1 MAFAVGLTIGLFVGT
16 FAGLL
21 VMGLLVAAS
30 TRGGR

>member
-21 VMGLLVAAS
+21 VMGLLVAS